1 MKKLYIDEEEG
12 ISRKT
17 CHPKF
22 NSILRDDIYINII
35 EEFAPFGNDEGWEIL
50 RELEEWYLNNENE
63 SSIILDFLTNYS
75 NENWG
80 WSESDLSKI
89 QTLEIETIN
98 NIQNEDDDILDIFP
112 QIVIATVFGQFKII
126 GKINDQLKITVQKVI
141 EQQKLIASQ
150 RIEGDEIDL
159 SKLIKVVDG
168 ESTRVN
174 EEGNM
179 NNVLINYINR
189 LTKMSK
195 DIEQIPTIKLN

>member
-1 MKKLYIDEEEG
+1 MKRLYIDDEEG

-98 NIQNEDDDILDIFP
+98 NIQIEDDDILNIFP
-112 QIVIATVFGQFKII
+112 QIVIATGIGQFKII
-126 GKINDQLKITVQKVI
+126 GKINDQLKKIVQKVI
-141 EQQKLIASQ
+141 EQQKLITY
-150 RIEGDEIDL
+150 RKIEDNDIDS

-168 ESTRVN
+168 ESTRIN
-174 EEGNM
+174 EKGNM
-179 NNVLINYINR
+179 NNILIAYINR
-189 LTKMSK
+189 LTKMSN
-195 DIEQIPTIKLN
+195 DVEQIPTIK